1 MAWLLLPCWLPGRRR
16 ERRAALFFPCFNRS
30 RSAHEYCRLHE
41 VGPMVPDEVEPA
53 MPIIWTADELIEE
66 ATRRLADLNRKL
78 AKLQRSR
85 SRTSASVKLARNTA
99 RVELLELIELAEIG
113 T

>member
-1 MAWLLLPCWLPGRRR
+1 
-16 ERRAALFFPCFNRS
+16 
-30 RSAHEYCRLHE
+30 
-41 VGPMVPDEVEPA
+41 

-85 SRTSASVKLARNTA
+85 SRTSASVKPQMIHGKQSCCSENT
-99 RVELLELIELAEIG
+99 REK
-113 T
+113 

>member
-1 MAWLLLPCWLPGRRR
+1 ML
-16 ERRAALFFPCFNRS
+16 
-30 RSAHEYCRLHE
+30 
-41 VGPMVPDEVEPA
+41 
-53 MPIIWTADELIEE
+53 IIWTADELIEE
-66 ATRRLADLNRKL
+66 ATRHLADLNRKL

-85 SRTSASVKLARNTA
+85 SRTSASVKLARDKA

>member
-1 MAWLLLPCWLPGRRR
+1 
-16 ERRAALFFPCFNRS
+16 
-30 RSAHEYCRLHE
+30 
-41 VGPMVPDEVEPA
+41 
-53 MPIIWTADELIEE
+53 MPIKLTADELIEE
-66 ATRRLADLNRKL
+66 ATRHLADLNRKL

>member
-1 MAWLLLPCWLPGRRR
+1 
-16 ERRAALFFPCFNRS
+16 
-30 RSAHEYCRLHE
+30 
-41 VGPMVPDEVEPA
+41 
-53 MPIIWTADELIEE
+53 MPIILTADELIEE
-66 ATRRLADLNRKL
+66 ATRHLADLNRKL

-85 SRTSASVKLARNTA
+85 SRTSASVKLARDKA

>member
-1 MAWLLLPCWLPGRRR
+1 
-16 ERRAALFFPCFNRS
+16 
-30 RSAHEYCRLHE
+30 
-41 VGPMVPDEVEPA
+41 

-85 SRTSASVKLARNTA
+85 SRISASVKLARNTA

>member
-1 MAWLLLPCWLPGRRR
+1 
-16 ERRAALFFPCFNRS
+16 
-30 RSAHEYCRLHE
+30 
-41 VGPMVPDEVEPA
+41 MVPDEVEPA

>member
-1 MAWLLLPCWLPGRRR
+1 M
-16 ERRAALFFPCFNRS
+16 NS
-30 RSAHEYCRLHE
+30 RL

-53 MPIIWTADELIEE
+53 MPIIRTADELIEE
-66 ATRRLADLNRKL
+66 AIRRLADLNRKL
-78 AKLQRSR
+78 AKPQRSR
-85 SRTSASVKLARNTA
+85 SRTSASVKLARDRA